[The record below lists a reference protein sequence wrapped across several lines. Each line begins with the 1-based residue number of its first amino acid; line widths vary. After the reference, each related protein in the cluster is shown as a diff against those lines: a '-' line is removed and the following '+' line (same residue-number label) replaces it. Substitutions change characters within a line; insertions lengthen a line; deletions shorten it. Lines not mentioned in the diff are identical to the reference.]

1 MKNKFKTSAFW
12 ITLTSSIIVIINV
25 ISGIFQIDVDIM
37 SIISVASC
45 VIGLLISF
53 GVLSYNKTKINDSDT
68 QNNEQESF
76 NDTVSDIKQE
86 IIDKSKQF
94 EIALDNK
101 KQNINSLGSE
111 SDDSTSQNSKNS

>member
-53 GVLSYNKTKINDSDT
+53 GVLSYNKTKINNSDT